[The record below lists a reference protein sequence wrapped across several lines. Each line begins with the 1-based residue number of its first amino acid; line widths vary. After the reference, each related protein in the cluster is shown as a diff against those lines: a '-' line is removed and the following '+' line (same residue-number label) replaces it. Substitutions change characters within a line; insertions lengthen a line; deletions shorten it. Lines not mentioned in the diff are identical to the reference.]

1 MEREAERGTTR
12 GAGGTPGGLGEFF
25 LGAALAVAGAY
36 LLMQQ
41 VTVTSGFWQL
51 WGMSAFGLSLVPLLI
66 GVALLFYDGRSVA
79 GWALTAGGAVIIL
92 AGIIANLQIFF
103 RPTSL
108 FNTLVMLGLLAAGLG
123 LVARSLRAH

>member
-1 MEREAERGTTR
+1 MEREADRGTTR

-25 LGAALAVAGAY
+25 AGAALAVAGAY

-41 VTVTSGFWQL
+41 VTVTSGFWHL
-51 WGMSAFGLSLVPLLI
+51 WGMSAFGLSLLPLLL
-66 GVALLFYDGRSVA
+66 GVGLLFYDGRSVA
-79 GWALTAGGAVIIL
+79 GWALTGGGALIIVV
-92 AGIIANLQIFF
+92 GIIANLQVFF